1 MNRLLIVCAL
11 LGALLLTA
19 CGSGN
24 KKRATTPSTAPS
36 TVPTPPPLPTLP
48 PTPSPKATAA
58 ATPAATFA
66 LTPPPLP
73 TLQPRTATASPIA
86 SASSGTAAAGGPD
99 RCHTSGLS
107 VSAVGSEG
115 AAGTIHNTLALK
127 NTSGAPCTLYGYVG
141 ELMLDAQGQP
151 LPTTVVRGQGTASI
165 DDVPQQFTLQPGAS
179 ATFVMEWSDVPH
191 GNETS
196 CPQSTSIEVTP
207 PDETAFLTLPLTI
220 APCAGGT
227 IHVSPV
233 RAP

>member
-1 MNRLLIVCAL
+1 MNRTLILIAL
-11 LGALLLTA
+11 TGALLLAA
-19 CGSGN
+19 CSGG
-24 KKRATTPSTAPS
+24 KKTTTTPSVAPS

-48 PTPSPKATAA
+48 PTPTPKASTA

-73 TLQPRTATASPIA
+73 TLPPSRVPSATA
-86 SASSGTAAAGGPD
+86 ASSPAAGGPD

-107 VSAVGSEG
+107 VSVAGSEG
-115 AAGTIHNTLALK
+115 AAGTIHDTLALK
-127 NTSGAPCTLYGYVG
+127 NISGAPCTLYGYVG

-165 DDVPQQFTLQPGAS
+165 NDAPQHFTLQPGAS

-207 PDETAFLTLPLTI
+207 PDETAFLTLPLKI

-227 IHVSPV
+227 IHISPV
-233 RAP
+233 RAPQ

>member
-1 MNRLLIVCAL
+1 MIVAL
-11 LGALLLTA
+11 LAALLLAA
-19 CGSGN
+19 CSSGN
-24 KKRATTPSTAPS
+24 KHKASAPTIAPS

-48 PTPSPKATAA
+48 PTPSPKATTA

-73 TLQPRTATASPIA
+73 TLPPSRVPSATATSSP
-86 SASSGTAAAGGPD
+86 SAGEPD
-99 RCHTSGLS
+99 RCHTPGLS
-107 VSAVGSEG
+107 VSVVGSEG

-127 NTSGAPCTLYGYVG
+127 NTSGVACTLYGYVG

-151 LPTTVVRGQGTASI
+151 LPTTVIRGQGTPSI
-165 DDVPQQFTLQPGAS
+165 NDAPQQFTVQPGAS

-191 GNETS
+191 GNETT
-196 CPQSTSIEVTP
+196 CPTSASLEVTP
-207 PDETAFLTLPLTI
+207 PDETAFLTLPLKI

-233 RAP
+233 RAPQ